1 MTQQNGFHLIGIS
14 TVTSNLDGKAALDIG
29 ALWGR
34 FISENLLEK
43 IPNQTDQ
50 DIVCVYTDYET
61 NYTGKYTC
69 ILGLKVNSLDTIPE
83 GLTGRSF
90 TGGTFRP
97 FLASGEL
104 PQAVVDTWQK
114 IWDQDRSLNR
124 SYTYDYEVYD
134 ERSRKGDESEVAIF
148 IATNKH

>member
-1 MTQQNGFHLIGIS
+1 MTQQNGFQLIGLSI
-14 TVTSNLDGKAALDIG
+14 VTSNMDGKAASDIG

-43 IPNQTDQ
+43 IPNQADP
-50 DIVCVYTDYET
+50 DILCVYTDYEKDH
-61 NYTGKYTC
+61 TGKYTC

-83 GLTGRSF
+83 GLVGRSF
-90 TGGTFRP
+90 TGGKFQP
-97 FLASGEL
+97 FLAAGEL
-104 PQAVVDTWQK
+104 PQAVVSTWQE
-114 IWDQDRSLNR
+114 IWDQDQKLNR

-148 IATNKH
+148 IATN